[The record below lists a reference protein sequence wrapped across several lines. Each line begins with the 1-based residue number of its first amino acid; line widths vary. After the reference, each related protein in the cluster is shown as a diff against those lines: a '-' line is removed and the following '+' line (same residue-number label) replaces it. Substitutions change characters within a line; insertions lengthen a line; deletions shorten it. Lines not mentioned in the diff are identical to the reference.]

1 MTTTTGREDELFA
14 AEAKRILKAE
24 MERREY
30 SFKLLA
36 QALEA
41 DGDTSETVQTLI
53 NKVNRGRFSFA
64 FFLRAVRAMGVTAVN
79 VEPVAGL
86 PLAGTGSARKR
97 RGPSQGAE
105 DASDRGG

>member
-1 MTTTTGREDELFA
+1 MSTTTGREHDRLA

-30 SFKLLA
+30 SFKQLA

-41 DGDTSETVQTLI
+41 DGGTAETIQTLI

-64 FFLRAVRAMGVTAVN
+64 FFLRAVRAMGVATVN
-79 VEPVAGL
+79 VGEVEGL
-86 PLAGTGSARKR
+86 PAPGSATTRKR
-97 RGPSQGAE
+97 RSPARRTEGS
-105 DASDRGG
+105 SDGGS